1 MGDGTMS
8 AVGEPAVEV
17 VARIAEQMLARADVL
32 QAEMDAAILEAAPA
46 LAADASIAA
55 ETRASTRANVLRWV
69 TAMVRHPGEPV
80 SADVPPE
87 ALDIARSIVRRG
99 IELGELVTAYRVGQ
113 NVAWRRWME
122 TAAAERL
129 DGELL
134 VQVLDLGSSLMFNY
148 VDAVLDGVLAEAAR
162 ERADL
167 LGGALARRTETV
179 RLILDGAPIT
189 ERRASQLLGYEL
201 DRDQTA
207 LVLWVEPAGQAH
219 GALERAAIALAQATG
234 AKRPLTLPAGTTALW
249 AWLGSDGE
257 GPDPAALRAGLEE
270 AEPHV
275 RVTVGP
281 TRHGMT
287 GFRRSHAA
295 AIATQR
301 LVAGNAAGERLTTY
315 EEVEVVALAGQ
326 DDEQV
331 AEFVA
336 SVLGPLARD
345 GDAALERLRE
355 TLRVY
360 LDEGGNGPRAAARLN
375 THRNTVLARVARAE
389 ELLGHGV
396 GERRL
401 ALALA
406 LELASRLGRRALGR
420 G

>member
-1 MGDGTMS
+1 MCDGTIQRMGDS
-8 AVGEPAVEV
+8 AAEV
-17 VARIAEQMLARADVL
+17 VGRIAAHMLAGADEL
-32 QAEMDAAILEAAPA
+32 GEEMDAAILEAAPA

-55 ETRASTRANVLRWV
+55 ETRASTHANLQRWV
-69 TAMVRHPGEPV
+69 TAMVRRPGEPV

-87 ALDIARSIVRRG
+87 ALDVARSVVRRG
-99 IELGELVTAYRVGQ
+99 IDLEELMTAYRVGQ

-122 TAAAERL
+122 AAAEEKL
-129 DGELL
+129 DGRLL
-134 VQVLDLGSSLMFNY
+134 IEVLDVGSSLMFNY

-162 ERADL
+162 VREEL

-179 RLILDGAPIT
+179 RLILDGAPLA
-189 ERRASQLLGYEL
+189 EQRASRQLGYEL
-201 DRDQTA
+201 DRGQTA
-207 LVLWVEPAGQAH
+207 LVVWVESAGQAH
-219 GALERAAIALAQATG
+219 GALERAATALAQAAG
-234 AKRPLTLPAGTTALW
+234 AHRPLTLPAGTTALW
-249 AWLGSDGE
+249 AWLGTDDAP
-257 GPDPAALRAGLEE
+257 PDPAALRAALQD

-275 RVTVGP
+275 RATVGP

-301 LVAGNAAGERLTTY
+301 LVAGNPTGDRLTTY

-326 DDEQV
+326 DAEQT

-336 SVLGPLARD
+336 SVLGPLAKQ
-345 GDAALERLRE
+345 GDPAVERLRE

-360 LDEGGNGPRAAARLN
+360 LDEGGNGPRAARRLN

-389 ELLGHGV
+389 DLLGHGV

-406 LELASRLGRRALGR
+406 LELAARLGASALARA
-420 G
+420 